1 MFGRYLNDHFILFRA
16 VPGVKAGAAIAK
28 RFNAQGTPFLLF
40 LDGDGKDVDWI
51 RGYSAPPEKFHEQV
65 LKVERGEGTFKAL
78 SEAYAGGSKDV
89 VAVTELAR
97 KYGTRYDDDKAT
109 ALFKEVLALDPDG
122 TKGTIEYLKGRVTC
136 TQYAE
141 YEIAGQALY
150 ARGKRDTGPLK
161 AFLAKYPDGPMTR
174 TANTSLAGYYMSAPE
189 KDEAYAFLESAAA
202 KYPGEPYFKYYYIL
216 RATQNNENLDR
227 ALEIAEGWTG
237 FDPLQIAALKADL
250 LARKGDLA
258 QAEAIYGAERIQS
271 QMQSASYALATYANF
286 WIRQKKNLDS
296 AEQALRTAVQ
306 IYPEN
311 VSARQSL
318 ADHYFKADKTAEALA
333 VFGPEYAATPKLAGT
348 ALTAYARFW
357 TQKKTNL
364 ESAAAALDTALA
376 QSPDDAYV
384 RQGAATVFMTMGKPE
399 KALDVYG
406 PAFIKTQDDGYAL
419 GTYAQFWAGQKTN
432 LDDALAAGLKAVA
445 SSTASIVRNYLAAV
459 YQAMGR
465 LEEARAA
472 MLDALAADEGYNTT
486 YYKDRLKKIE
496 DEIAAK
502 KK

>member
-1 MFGRYLNDHFILFRA
+1 M
-16 VPGVKAGAAIAK
+16 PGVKAGAAVAK

-65 LKVERGEGTFKAL
+65 LKIERGEGTFKAL
-78 SEAYAGGSKDV
+78 SEAYARGSKDV
-89 VAVTELAR
+89 ATVTELAR
-97 KYGTRYDDDKAT
+97 KYESRYDDDKAT

-122 TKGTIEYLKGRVTC
+122 TKGTIEYQKGRVSC

-141 YEIAGQALY
+141 YSVASQAMY
-150 ARGKRDTGPLK
+150 ARGKRDVGLMK

-174 TANTSLAGYYMSAPE
+174 TANMSLAGYYMSAPE
-189 KDEAYAFLESAAA
+189 KDAAYAFLEAAAA

-216 RATQNNENLDR
+216 RATQNNENLDK
-227 ALEIAEGWTG
+227 ALEIADGWTG
-237 FDPLQIAALKADL
+237 FDPLQIAALRADL

-258 QAEAIYGAERIQS
+258 QAEAIYGAERLQS
-271 QMQSASYALATYANF
+271 QIQSASYSLASYANF
-286 WIRQKKNLDS
+286 WLRQNKNQES
-296 AEQALRTAVQ
+296 AEQALRTAIQV
-306 IYPEN
+306 YPEN
-311 VSARQSL
+311 TSARQSL
-318 ADHYFKADKTAEALA
+318 ADFYLKAGKTDEALA
-333 VFGPEYAATPKLAGT
+333 VFGPEFVKTPKLAGS
-348 ALTAYARFW
+348 ALTMYARFW

-364 ESAAAALDTALA
+364 ESAAAALDMALA

-399 KALDVYG
+399 KAEEVYG
-406 PAFIKTQDDGYAL
+406 PAFMKDQDDAYAK
-419 GTYAQFWAGQKTN
+419 GSYARFWAGHKRN
-432 LDDALAAGLKAVA
+432 LDDALAAARWAVD
-445 SSTASIVRNYLAAV
+445 SNPASILRSYLAAV

-465 LEEARAA
+465 LDDARAA
-472 MLDALAADEGYNTT
+472 LLEALAADEGYNTA
-486 YYKDRLKKIE
+486 YYKDQLKKIE